1 MPNTDGPLDAKNAAG
16 NSEARK
22 PTTVPAPSAASPEL
36 SPRPQRRTFSAT
48 AKLGILAETD
58 RAADTGGI
66 AAILRREGLYS
77 STLTDWRRQRDA
89 GAFEALK
96 PQRRGPRPEVTH
108 PAADLDQLRRENA
121 RLRQRLE
128 HAEAIIGIQK
138 KLPPCWQCRWRR
150 PSATRRHDAGRHRT
164 DRQKRSHRKRLCR
177 FWPGPRQRLPAH
189 VSSGRQR

>member
-1 MPNTDGPLDAKNAAG
+1 MVMPNTDGPIDPTHAAG
-16 NSEARK
+16 HSEARK
-22 PTTVPAPSAASPEL
+22 PTTVPPPSAASPEL
-36 SPRPQRRTFSAT
+36 SPRPQRRTFSAA
-48 AKLGILAETD
+48 AKLRILAETD

-96 PQRRGPRPEVTH
+96 PLRRGPKPVLAQ

-138 KLPPCWQCRWRR
+138 KVAALLGMPM
-150 PSATRRHDAGRHRT
+150 ATTGHDDT
-164 DRQKRSHRKRLCR
+164 
-177 FWPGPRQRLPAH
+177 P
-189 VSSGRQR
+189 